1 MEAGLAV
8 GCEEANGGWVGCR
21 GVRRRM
27 EAGLAAGMGSITGD
41 LLRLLLL
48 LL

>member
-21 GVRRRM
+21 GVRRPM
-27 EAGLAAGMGSITGD
+27 EAGLAVGCEEANGGWVVC
-41 LLRLLLL
+41 RV
-48 LL
+48 